1 MKKRMTIVVLAMVLA
16 SLMAATNCLA
26 IAPPWYVCTV
36 NATGQSSGGPVVSL
50 TDNGGAWGPVW
61 FYLDTTVSN
70 PLLATCLTSLSATL
84 PVVAFVWDTS
94 GATPLSYIYST
105 SSTFQP

>member
-16 SLMAATNCLA
+16 SLMAATSCFA
-26 IAPPWYVCTV
+26 VTPPWYVCTV
-36 NATGQSSGGPVVSL
+36 NATGQSSGGPVVNLS
-50 TDNGGAWGPVW
+50 DNGGAFTGVW
-61 FYLDTTVSN
+61 FYLDTAVAN

-84 PVVAFVWDTS
+84 PVVAFVWDTT
-94 GATPLSYIYST
+94 GATPLAFIYST